1 MLKIMQVMDLSFWL
15 LILMLV
21 FLVIAYLILQAINY
35 DEPDTRDKEDNGE
48 WS

>member
-21 FLVIAYLILQAINY
+21 SLVIAYLILQAINY